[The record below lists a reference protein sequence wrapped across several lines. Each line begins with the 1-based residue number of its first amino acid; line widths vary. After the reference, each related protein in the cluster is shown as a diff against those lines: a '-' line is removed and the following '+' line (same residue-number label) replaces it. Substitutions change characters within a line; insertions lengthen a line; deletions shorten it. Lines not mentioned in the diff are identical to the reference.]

1 MAFWGLKVEPNKWT
15 PFVPPPDANLS
26 LHITQVRAEP
36 AASPSPPDPSAHRR
50 RAALR
55 PHRISCDRRRSA
67 DPPPFR
73 PSPRIQACVAGD
85 KVPKDKA
92 RFVVKCRAEAGE
104 DDERPEFNLCTL
116 IGGVVESCHLD
127 LMFDAYA
134 EFYVQGDHPV
144 HLTGFFMPQM
154 MPDDEDDEE
163 ALGGMYD
170 EDDDDD
176 DSEEDDDEEEDSDED
191 EDDFGALEEFDE
203 DSEEDSEEDDAPKKT
218 KKGGVVIEEIEEEP
232 EAPAAV
238 KKEKKRA
245 AAEPAAAA
253 PPAKKEK
260 AAPAPVKK
268 EKETPKKAA
277 PAAEE
282 PAKGQLKREFKNG
295 MEIVNVAM
303 GKPGGKQAKPGK
315 KVMMKY
321 VGKLQSGK
329 IFDQT
334 RGNSTFA
341 FRLGVG
347 EVIKGWDVG
356 VDGMRVGDKRRLTIP
371 PAMAYGKKGVKGAI
385 PGGATLIF
393 DVELVNVV

>member
-1 MAFWGLKVEPNKWT
+1 MDAFRTSPE
-15 PFVPPPDANLS
+15 ANLS

-36 AASPSPPDPSAHRR
+36 AASPSPLDPSAHRR
-50 RAALR
+50 GAALR
-55 PHRISCDRRRSA
+55 PCRIPSTVA
-67 DPPPFR
+67 EALTLPPFR
-73 PSPRIQACVAGD
+73 PSPRIQACVAGA
-85 KVPKDKA
+85 KAPKDKA

-154 MPDDEDDEE
+154 IPDDEDEDARGGMFDEE
-163 ALGGMYD
+163 
-170 EDDDDD
+170 DDD
-176 DSEEDDDEEEDSDED
+176 DSEEEGDDEDDSDED
-191 EDDFGALEEFDE
+191 EDDFGVLEEFDDDYSSSDPE
-203 DSEEDSEEDDAPKKT
+203 EGSEEESEEDDAPKKT
-218 KKGGVVIEEIEEEP
+218 KKGGVVIEEIEEKH
-232 EAPAAV
+232 EAPAV
-238 KKEKKRA
+238 KKETKEKKRA

-295 MEIVNVAM
+295 MEIVNIAM

-315 KVMMKY
+315 KILMKY

-334 RGNSTFA
+334 RGNSTFT
-341 FRLGVG
+341 FRLGIG

-393 DVELVNVV
+393 DVEVVNVL

>member
-1 MAFWGLKVEPNKWT
+1 
-15 PFVPPPDANLS
+15 
-26 LHITQVRAEP
+26 
-36 AASPSPPDPSAHRR
+36 
-50 RAALR
+50 
-55 PHRISCDRRRSA
+55 
-67 DPPPFR
+67 
-73 PSPRIQACVAGD
+73 
-85 KVPKDKA
+85 
-92 RFVVKCRAEAGE
+92 
-104 DDERPEFNLCTL
+104 
-116 IGGVVESCHLD
+116 
-127 LMFDAYA
+127 MFDAYA

-170 EDDDDD
+170 EDDDD

-218 KKGGVVIEEIEEEP
+218 KKGGVVIEEIKEEP